1 MKKIIIYCKELCQRY
16 ESIKEASIK
25 LGISENDILDCLNG
39 KYETAG
45 QYHFQRE
52 EYETN
57 YMIEDRFSELE
68 KSNKLLIEE
77 NRYLKYLIFDIRS
90 EIDALKFKMDSTVKQ
105 KDNALEF

>member
-1 MKKIIIYCKELCQRY
+1 MKKKIIQCVETGIVY
-16 ESIKEASIK
+16 ESVKEASIK

-52 EYETN
+52 EYDTN

-90 EIDALKFKMDSTVKQ
+90 EIDALKFKVDSTDKP
-105 KDNALEF
+105 KHNDLEF